1 MPLSITRSRA
11 AVARF
16 AALLALA
23 ACGSRVPPPGPLLS
37 STLGADVA
45 AIRAAVAAFVAG
57 EAALEPAAD
66 TLLARG
72 ADFVTDGVIL
82 EHRPRLAG
90 VPGAGTGSVHDLQI
104 QVAGDYAWAVAGYVW
119 VGDDPDGAERGMATF
134 VFQRQGAAWRIR
146 HLHSSHV
153 ERWTR

>member
-1 MPLSITRSRA
+1 MPRSTNRSRA
-11 AVARF
+11 AVAAL
-16 AALLALA
+16 AALLATA

-57 EAALEPAAD
+57 EAALGPEAD

-90 VPGAGTGSVHDLQI
+90 VPGPGTGSVNDLRI
-104 QVAGDYAWAVAGYVW
+104 QVAGDYAWAVAGYAW
-119 VGDDPDGAERGMATF
+119 VGDDPNGAERGMATF
-134 VFQRQGAAWRIR
+134 VLQRQGAAWRIS
-146 HLHSSHV
+146 HVHSSHV